1 MKKNLFR
8 TISIAVPLALAFAIA
23 AGSRNIEFETP
34 EFSGDLRMGPYE
46 YPNAKAKVQNLNIA
60 SPSGRL
66 IAPTGT
72 EMSKAGGKRT
82 ASFSGGVVVTRNKL
96 TANGPTLEYKETTG
110 VGILQGGVNVSQ
122 KAEKAGDDDVK
133 ITAQSAEFDVDANI
147 STSKGNVTLVS
158 GKQSGRADQVWYEED
173 RQLAVMND
181 TQQVELTREPK
192 KVGDNR
198 LFILGK
204 EARILNNQKLLIATG
219 GVTLVNGDTTTTGI
233 NLYYD
238 DNKALAF
245 VVGTTTKPALSIKK
259 SGEKTSGTAL
269 QLNTNNNQ
277 VKQLGGGYN
286 IPFSQFKKIG
296 EK

>member
-1 MKKNLFR
+1 MKKTPIR
-8 TISIAVPLALAFAIA
+8 AIAIAIPLAFALALA

-46 YPNAKAKVQNLNIA
+46 YPNAKAKVQNLNITA
-60 SPSGRL
+60 PSGRL

-72 EMSKAGGKRT
+72 EMSKASGKRI
-82 ASFSGGVVVTRNKL
+82 ASFNGGVVVTRNKL

-110 VGILQGGVNVSQ
+110 VGILQGGVTVSQ

-181 TQQVELTREPK
+181 GQQVQLIREPK
-192 KVGDNR
+192 KAGDNR
-198 LFILGK
+198 LFIVGK
-204 EARILNNQKLLIATG
+204 EARILNTDKLLIATG
-219 GVTLVNGDTTTTGI
+219 GVTLVNGDTTTTGQS
-233 NLYYD
+233 LYYD
-238 DNKALAF
+238 DNKTLAF
-245 VVGTTTKPALSIKK
+245 VVGTTAKPALSVKK
-259 SGEKTSGTAL
+259 TGEKTSGTAL
-269 QLNTNNNQ
+269 QLNTTNNQ

-286 IPFSQFKKIG
+286 IPFAQFKKLG